1 MSDKTKSAVERKLQ
15 ILSMIPRKRK
25 IGIAEIETRL
35 KDLDIEIGKRT
46 VQRDLVDLSGWF
58 AIACDDKKPYGWS
71 WLPDADILDIP
82 RMEPVSALTF
92 KMAQQYLSL
101 LMPPSAFRSLSPY
114 FNHASKVLCDEKQV
128 RLQSWSDKIRIIN
141 RTQPLLHPDMDGQIM
156 ETVYESMLEGKRFSA
171 VYRRRGHFE
180 TVEYRVNPLGIVLA
194 DSVIY
199 LVCTLQDY
207 CMLKDVKQIALHR
220 IVSAEK
226 LDMQAAVP
234 EGFDLHK
241 YIDSGAFG
249 FLQSEQ
255 EIRLKV
261 IFDRTVAQ
269 HLFETPLSADQTSRN
284 TDGEKVM
291 IEATVPDTARLR
303 WWLLGFG
310 DSVEI
315 IEPLSLR
322 EEIGEKIKR
331 MYNSYFK

>member
-1 MSDKTKSAVERKLQ
+1 MPDH
-15 ILSMIPRKRK
+15 
-25 IGIAEIETRL
+25 
-35 KDLDIEIGKRT
+35 DIEIGRRT

-58 AIACDDKKPYGWS
+58 PIVCDERKPGGWS
-71 WLPDADILDIP
+71 WMPEADNLDIP
-82 RMEPVSALTF
+82 RMDPVSALTF
-92 KMAQQYLSL
+92 NMTEQYLSM

-114 FNHASKVLCDEKQV
+114 FNHASKVLGDEKQV
-128 RLQSWSDKIRIIN
+128 KLQSWSDKIRIIN
-141 RTQPLLHPDMDGQIM
+141 RTQPLLHPDMDEQIM

-171 VYRRRGHFE
+171 VYRRRGHSE

-194 DSVIY
+194 DSVVY

-207 CMLKDVKQIALHR
+207 CLLKDVKQIALHR

-226 LDMQAAVP
+226 LELHTAVP
-234 EGFDLHK
+234 EGFDLQK

-249 FLQSEQ
+249 ILQGEH

-269 HLFETPLSADQTSRN
+269 HLFETPLSADQTSK
-284 TDGEKVM
+284 DIDSDKVM

-322 EEIGEKIKR
+322 EEIGGKIKR